1 MATKWKNFTRNSWVK
16 AVSWLLILAMTAA
29 SAGMTVYAMYM
40 TQQEAT
46 EQITPYSYSLSFP
59 MPDVLTHE
67 TPTADYFALMLY
79 EPLSELYSAEETGS
93 TAESIQNNVKPADLL
108 DALVSQYEES
118 DDAAKWDADEMLVKY
133 DDDTPTLDTE
143 TVNAVMTAFYRSDY
157 NGYDDYAMTE
167 PFENWLLHHPA
178 AYEACRTTYVDKHLR
193 NIADL
198 KEEWQPYQ
206 SAFAYYTIN
215 EATGDVITSLPDGT
229 TQEEAEAQ
237 LLSSAKYAVSLK
249 TTNSRAEFHA
259 TDSDTEQALKAV
271 SSPDYTLD
279 GDRNGTAIG
288 AITVSAY
295 NQILASW
302 SRVHEQMFRLFVVY
316 AISAVVIA
324 LCLIVLC
331 FGAGRKPDDSERYL
345 IGFDHIWTEAQIV
358 LGICACLAFAGVIAF
373 FLNYFGDATVS
384 LSVSLTCASVCA
396 ASAAFAAVCL
406 TIFLSQVRRI
416 KARQWLNG
424 WIIWR
429 LFRKFGIAS
438 VQWLYRQ
445 FHKSPLRRRF
455 IILSIVIPLLCT
467 VWIPVPFV
475 IILLLIASIR
485 LADSIETVTRG
496 AHDIRTGK
504 TDTNIAVPKSTPK
517 ELCALADDL
526 NGISE
531 GLHNAVDTAVKSER
545 LKSELISN
553 VSHDIKTPLTSIVT
567 YVDLLKQCDIP
578 DETAQEYLR
587 VIDQKAQRLR
597 TLTLDL
603 FDASKATSGAMQVE
617 LAKTDLDALLRQ
629 ALGERSEH
637 IQRAGLDLRIT
648 SHPPVYVH
656 ADGRLL
662 WRVLDNLISN
672 CVRYAVPHSRVYV
685 DIAQTD
691 TMCVLTMKNISAT
704 ELNISAEELMQRFT
718 RGDRSRHTEGS
729 GLGLSIAQSLTE
741 LMHGSC
747 RVEIDGDLF
756 KAIVE
761 IPRWTQPETQET
773 NQTT

>member
-29 SAGMTVYAMYM
+29 SAGMTVYAMYNI
-40 TQQEAT
+40 QQEDLA
-46 EQITPYSYSLSFP
+46 QVTPYGYGGFP
-59 MPDVLTHE
+59 MGDVLTHE
-67 TPTADYFALMLY
+67 TPTADFLAQQLY
-79 EPLSELYSAEETGS
+79 GPLSELYAAQESGS
-93 TAESIQNNVKPADLL
+93 TAEGIQNAVKPADLL
-108 DALVSQYEES
+108 DDLVSLYEES
-118 DDAAKWDADEMLVKY
+118 NDAQAEDTEDAVSYDENA
-133 DDDTPTLDTE
+133 PTLDAE
-143 TVNAVMTAFYRSDY
+143 TVHAVMVAYYRSDY
-157 NGYDDYAMTE
+157 DYFSTDT
-167 PFENWLLHHPA
+167 FENWLTHHPA
-178 AYEACRTTYVDKHLR
+178 AYEACRTKYVNKHLR
-193 NIADL
+193 NISDIQ
-198 KEEWQPYQ
+198 EELQQYKT
-206 SAFAYYTIN
+206 AFAYYTIN
-215 EATGDVITSLPDGT
+215 EATGDVVTSLPDGT
-229 TQEEAEAQ
+229 TQEEAESQ
-237 LLSSAKYAVSLK
+237 LLSPSKYALSLK
-249 TTNSRAEFHA
+249 TTTSRAEFHA
-259 TDSDTEQALKAV
+259 NDGSVEQALQ
-271 SSPDYTLD
+271 SLSTSEYRLD
-279 GDRNGTAIG
+279 SDRSGTAIG
-288 AITVSAY
+288 ALTFGAY
-295 NQILASW
+295 NQIAASW
-302 SRVHEQMFRLFVVY
+302 SHMHEQLSYLCMVY
-316 AISAVVIA
+316 AISAVVI
-324 LCLIVLC
+324 VLC
-331 FGAGRKPDDSERYL
+331 IFILCSGAGRKPDDNECYL
-345 IGFDHIWTEAQIV
+345 IGFDHIWTEAQIIF
-358 LGICACLAFAGVIAF
+358 GTCACLAFSCVIAF
-373 FLNYFGDATVS
+373 FLNYFDDATVS
-384 LSVSLTCASVCA
+384 LSLAWTYSVVCA

-424 WIIWR
+424 WILWR
-429 LFRKFGIAS
+429 LLRRFGITS

-445 FHKSPLRRRF
+445 FRKSPLRRRF
-455 IILSIVIPLLCT
+455 ILLSILVPLLCAAWLPAPI
-467 VWIPVPFV
+467 VVV
-475 IILLLIASIR
+475 ALLIASIR
-485 LADSIETVTRG
+485 LADSIEAVTRG

-504 TDTNIAVPKSTPK
+504 TNTKITVQKYTPK
-517 ELCALADDL
+517 ELCALAEDL

-531 GLHNAVDTAVKSER
+531 GLQEAVDTAVKSER

-578 DETAQEYLR
+578 DETAQEYIR

-648 SHPPVYVH
+648 SHPPVFVC

-685 DIAQTD
+685 DITQTD

-729 GLGLSIAQSLTE
+729 GLGLSIAQSLAE

-756 KAIVE
+756 KSIVE
-761 IPRWTQPETQET
+761 IPRWTQPET
-773 NQTT
+773 NKPN